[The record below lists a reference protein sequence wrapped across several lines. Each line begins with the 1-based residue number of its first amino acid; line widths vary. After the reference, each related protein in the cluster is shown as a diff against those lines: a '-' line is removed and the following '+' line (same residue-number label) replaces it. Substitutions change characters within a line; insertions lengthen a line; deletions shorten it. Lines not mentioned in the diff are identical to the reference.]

1 MSESNVPLQA
11 RTPQTLPQSEEK
23 GLAGSQYAWA
33 SILEMKFVSLSI
45 NVLRMY
51 GIYMSCEFLNLSF
64 AISEEFVRN
73 VSSIKVKS

>member
-1 MSESNVPLQA
+1 MSPSRHTHLKPF
-11 RTPQTLPQSEEK
+11 PEK
-23 GLAGSQYAWA
+23 GPAGSQYAWA
-33 SILEMKFVSLSI
+33 SIFRVSLSI

-51 GIYMSCEFLNLSF
+51 GIYMSREFLHLFF